1 MVGAV
6 QRFFLLVML
15 KWITIQMFCTFFNG
29 SYNTNT
35 ILRYANHYRGMFIC
49 VLKTVLNC
57 FVITIILV
65 EMNAVAWLAPVLVFP
80 SNVSAARFG

>member
-1 MVGAV
+1 
-6 QRFFLLVML
+6 ML
-15 KWITIQMFCTFFNG
+15 NG
-29 SYNTNT
+29 
-35 ILRYANHYRGMFIC
+35 
-49 VLKTVLNC
+49 